1 MEGKNK
7 IVVYADWIGTFEA
20 LTDEEAGQLIKHFF
34 RYVNDLNPQ
43 PPNRIIELVF
53 EPIKQTLKRD
63 LKTWQQQRDKNI
75 ENGKK
80 GGRPKKSEENQK
92 EPKKPN
98 WLNNNPKKGVNVNV
112 SVNVK
117 DIYRSFAHLSM
128 SMDEYNKLCE
138 AYTKQQIDEALD
150 SIENYKAN
158 KKYKSLY
165 LTAKN
170 WLKDKPTKQPNRPEP
185 VLHWNRNIGID
196 GFTIKEEDDN

>member
-1 MEGKNK
+1 MEGKSK

-34 RYVNDLNPQ
+34 RYVNDQNPQ
-43 PPNRIIELVF
+43 APTRIIELVF

-63 LKTWQQQRDKNI
+63 LKTWQQQREKNVQ
-75 ENGKK
+75 NGLK
-80 GGRPKKSEENQK
+80 GGRPKKSEEKQI
-92 EPKKPN
+92 EAKKPTG
-98 WLNNNPKKGVNVNV
+98 LINNPKKGVNVNV

-117 DIYRSFAHLSM
+117 DIYRRFAHLSM

-138 AYTKQQIDEALD
+138 VYHKQQIDEVLD
-150 SIENYKAN
+150 DIENYVGN

-170 WLKDKPTKQPNRPEP
+170 WLKDKPMKQPERPAP
-185 VLHWNRNIGID
+185 VPHWNQDIGVD
-196 GFTIKEEDDN
+196 GFTRK

>member
-1 MEGKNK
+1 MEGKSK

-34 RYVNDLNPQ
+34 RYVNDQNPQ
-43 PPNRIIELVF
+43 APTRIIELVF

-63 LKTWQQQRDKNI
+63 LKTWQQQREKNVQ
-75 ENGKK
+75 NGLK
-80 GGRPKKSEENQK
+80 GGRPKKSEEKQI
-92 EPKKPN
+92 EAKKPTG
-98 WLNNNPKKGVNVNV
+98 LINNPKKGVNVNV

-128 SMDEYNKLCE
+128 SMDEFNKLCE
-138 AYTKQQIDEALD
+138 AYHKQQIDEVLD
-150 SIENYKAN
+150 DIENYVGN

-170 WLKDKPTKQPNRPEP
+170 WLKDKPMKQPERPAP
-185 VLHWNRNIGID
+185 VPHWNQDIGVD
-196 GFTIKEEDDN
+196 GFTRK